1 MHKILL
7 VEDDKDIQMANK
19 KMLERQ
25 DIYTVRL
32 ALNLNEA
39 REQIAEQVPDVI
51 VLDIMLPDGSG
62 LDFLKELRTG
72 DGQGSNIPVLLLT
85 ALSEFDDV
93 VKGLKEGGDDYLAKP
108 YNNKVFL
115 ARIESLLRRAERV
128 PKGLTKGNLALDI
141 ISGRAFLTSGDA
153 TGVTSG
159 DATGVGQREDLLLT
173 QKEFACLLL
182 FSQNEG
188 VIMSPEF
195 IYESVWK
202 QPLNNNIDTL
212 KKTISNLRIK
222 IEDSDYTIN
231 VSRNEGYMF
240 ERI

>member
-1 MHKILL
+1 MYNILL
-7 VEDDKDIQMANK
+7 VEDDKDIQMVNK

-25 DIYTVRL
+25 GNYNVFL

-39 REQIAEQVPDVI
+39 RLSIAEKIPDVI

-62 LDFLKELRTG
+62 LDFLKELRAG
-72 DGQGSNIPVLLLT
+72 DGQWSNIPVLLLT

-108 YNNKVFL
+108 YNNKVLL

-128 PKGLTKGNLALDI
+128 PQVLKKGSLVIDI
-141 ISGRAFLTSGDA
+141 VSGRVFLETADISDTA
-153 TGVTSG
+153 EESKN
-159 DATGVGQREDLLLT
+159 QDLLLT

-182 FSQNEG
+182 FVQNEDSL
-188 VIMSPEF
+188 MSHQF

-222 IEDSDYTIN
+222 IEDSEYMIN
-231 VSRNEGYMF
+231 SSRGDGYIF
-240 ERI
+240 ERC